1 MIGKSNLAWSKKS
14 YFRIWRLS
22 LELLSS
28 CEPSWHWSTS
38 KHIHSHRPHI
48 MQSLYTSKN
57 HENQV
62 LVPSP
67 RCTLNCQ
74 ALSIHLPPLGQGRNS
89 LPGNDYISPPMSA
102 SWERSKFDDSCHHR
116 SNGQRQYSLTPPSNG
131 SSSRPTTSGK
141 LSPTNARAIHA
152 NKTLGKDVR
161 GDLSTPSS
169 TDHETSGT
177 ALGLGNESRPVFGES
192 NDDLSSNA
200 QDSPEGQLVA
210 GPPGIARRA
219 KAHVPSACVNCK
231 KKHLACETKRP
242 CNRCVLTGKEVSS
255 KSETSKVLKA
265 FITLTAFRLVA
276 LMSNIRNEAG
286 LAFEKKIAF
295 ERSLLAANTPMPN
308 YTPAQTAYPILILAV
323 VDQRHTESCVLSPRS
338 PTLIADH
345 GLLIPH
351 TRNSLICTEPRHTRF
366 PAPLTPSLM
375 RIYQQFY
382 SLLTSSWLNTTAP
395 SVTLCLCRS
404 QLDHRHFQI

>member
-1 MIGKSNLAWSKKS
+1 
-14 YFRIWRLS
+14 
-22 LELLSS
+22 
-28 CEPSWHWSTS
+28 
-38 KHIHSHRPHI
+38 

-57 HENQV
+57 HDHQV

-116 SNGQRQYSLTPPSNG
+116 SNGHRQYSLTPPSNG

-152 NKTLGKDVR
+152 NKALGKDVR

-177 ALGLGNESRPVFGES
+177 ALGLANDTRPVFGES

-200 QDSPEGQLVA
+200 QDSPEGQLIA

-255 KSETSKVLKA
+255 KSETYKVLKPCR
-265 FITLTAFRLVA
+265 TLTAFRLVA
-276 LMSNIRNEAG
+276 LTSNTRNEAG
-286 LAFEKKIAF
+286 LAFEKKTAF
-295 ERSLLAANTPMPN
+295 ERSLLAASTLTPS
-308 YTPAQTAYPILILAV
+308 YTPTQIIYPIPILAV
-323 VDQRHTESCVLSPRS
+323 VDRRPTESCVLNRRS
-338 PTLIADH
+338 PTPIIDQGRLI
-345 GLLIPH
+345 LH
-351 TRNSLICTEPRHTRF
+351 TRNNLICMEPRHIRF
-366 PAPLTPSLM
+366 RAPPIPSLM
-375 RIYQQFY
+375 RIYQPSY
-382 SLLTSSWLNTTAP
+382 LPLTSLWLNTTAL

-404 QLDHRHFQI
+404 QLDHKPSRIWLFLRKKKRSKDCSL